1 MSDGTWD
8 NYTDYTDCLDHPL
21 DLEVEGVSEWEI
33 FIFLLGYTVSI
44 ITLMIAIF
52 IFLYFR

>member
-8 NYTDYTDCLDHPL
+8 NYTDYTDCLEHPL

-44 ITLMIAIF
+44 ITLIIAIF